1 VKLALVTNYPPDKR
15 PLSEYGFH
23 LAKGL
28 SMSNPDGE
36 ILVVSG
42 HHKGHSNGELRA
54 WEYGSPRIPFQVV
67 KTLRQHS
74 PDTVLINTHFTS
86 WGGGLA
92 NFAGLFTPLAVKM
105 AGFKTITLVH
115 HLPQTIDAKRAGYK
129 LTPLHHV
136 AIDLACRAIASSD
149 TVCFLLER
157 DLEYFKKAYSPRRVE
172 LVQHGLLGNP
182 AWCPPPSAPNV
193 LTFGNWGRSKKPEPL
208 LNIYQEGKVA
218 GSLIVAGGGSHTR
231 SGYMEGLR
239 TKYDSVNISFTGY
252 VPEDEVQHLFHWSQ
266 VVVFPYEENT
276 GISGVL
282 MQACQY
288 GRIAL
293 LKRLPVFEQMVDRMN
308 LVAYFY
314 DDDGELEYALNTL
327 LNSPEILIEGG
338 RHNYESVRNLT
349 MDKVAESYWS
359 FTKEGA
365 I

>member
-1 VKLALVTNYPPDKR
+1 MRLALVTNYPPDKR

-28 SMSNPDGE
+28 TMANPDGE
-36 ILVVSG
+36 VLVVSG
-42 HHKGHSNGELRA
+42 RHDGRSNGEVRA

-67 KTLRQHS
+67 KTLKNHS
-74 PDTVLINTHFTS
+74 PDSVLINTHFTN
-86 WGGGLA
+86 WGGSLA
-92 NFAGLFTPLAVKM
+92 NLAGLFTPLAVKK
-105 AGFKTITLVH
+105 AGFKTTTLVH

-129 LTPLHHV
+129 LTPFHRV
-136 AIDLACRAIASSD
+136 AIDLACRAIAASD

-157 DLEYFKKAYSPRRVE
+157 DLEFFKKAYSPRRVE
-172 LVQHGLLGNP
+172 LVHHGLLGRA
-182 AWCPPPSAPNV
+182 AWCPPPSSPNV
-193 LTFGNWGRSKKPEPL
+193 LTFGNWGRSKNPEPL
-208 LNIYQEGKVA
+208 LKIYQEGKAV

-231 SGYMEGLR
+231 KGYMERLQAE
-239 TKYDSVNISFTGY
+239 YSSENVSFTGY

-288 GRIAL
+288 GRVAL
-293 LKRLPVFEQMVDRMN
+293 LKRLPVFEQMVDAMN

-314 DDDGELEYALNTL
+314 DDDCELEGALNML
-327 LNSPEILIEGG
+327 LSSPEILFEGG
-338 RHNYESVRNLT
+338 LHNFESVRGLT

-359 FTKEGA
+359 FTKEK
-365 I
+365 